1 MDKKIHVNLTTPISV
16 IYEGDVDSI
25 TAPGTEGYLGIL
37 PGHTYL
43 FTSLR
48 EGKLTLKVDDIEREF
63 SIGSGYMEV
72 HPTGAIIIT
81 ETAEE
86 L

>member
-1 MDKKIHVNLTTPISV
+1 MNKKLNINLTTPISV
-16 IYEGDVDSI
+16 IYEGEVDSI
-25 TAPGTEGYLGIL
+25 IAPGSEGYLGVL

-43 FTSLR
+43 FTSLCA
-48 EGKLTLKVDDIEREF
+48 GKLTLKIDGEDKEYT
-63 SIGSGYMEV
+63 IGSGYMEV

-81 ETAEE
+81 ETATE